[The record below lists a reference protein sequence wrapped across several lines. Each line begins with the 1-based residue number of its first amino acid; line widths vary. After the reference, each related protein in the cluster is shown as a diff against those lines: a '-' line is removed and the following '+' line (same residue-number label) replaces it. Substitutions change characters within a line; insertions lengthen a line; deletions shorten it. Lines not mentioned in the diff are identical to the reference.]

1 MSFLDQHCRN
11 RCSEETLPSIYV
23 CGLALMNDPPK
34 DPRFPDDPVSC
45 TRCGKPVTLLNVIA
59 RLGERPAC
67 RILGCTICFQLEW
80 IWEAP

>member
-1 MSFLDQHCRN
+1 
-11 RCSEETLPSIYV
+11 
-23 CGLALMNDPPK
+23 MNDPPT

-45 TRCGKPVTLLNVIA
+45 KRCGKPVSLQNVIA

-67 RILGCTICFQLEW
+67 RIFGCAICFQLEW